1 MAIIFVL
8 SKCYVGPS
16 GKGETQD
23 FRCELIVDSRLIMS
37 LNCYLVDIFI
47 VLFISVKAVTT

>member
-47 VLFISVKAVTT
+47 VLFISVKEVTT